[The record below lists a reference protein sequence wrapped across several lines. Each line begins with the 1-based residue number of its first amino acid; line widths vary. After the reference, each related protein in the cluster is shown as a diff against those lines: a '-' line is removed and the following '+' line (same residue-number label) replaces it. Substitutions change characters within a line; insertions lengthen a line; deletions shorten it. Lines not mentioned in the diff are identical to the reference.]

1 LAADQFGIVFTGIC
15 MPLAHLETQEIRVFK
30 AVCDTGGFKSA
41 ADRLYVTQSAISQT
55 IAGLERKL
63 GMLLIERGKPIAL
76 TESGQRL
83 HKYADQLTRQELD
96 VLTDI
101 ANIRQGVASSLQLA
115 MSGSVSQ
122 IYGNELLE
130 DYCDSNPLT
139 RLKVDVMPSRKI
151 IQSVLSDSLELG
163 FGPFQHQMPAMLET
177 IALFSESRKLVINR
191 SHPRLQS
198 LLEDPEN
205 SIQEIPLMVS
215 HLEDPDIR
223 PAIEKLRN
231 EFGTIWEISNLSLR
245 LNMVERNVGM
255 CYVDERVLRNNAMC
269 ENFIQLEGLPFSD
282 IDLTFGLYYRKRRSL
297 STGARQF
304 IEICQSFKFDSKRSE
319 K

>member
-1 LAADQFGIVFTGIC
+1 MIST
-15 MPLAHLETQEIRVFK
+15 HLETQEIRVFK
-30 AVCDTGGFKSA
+30 TVCDTGGFKTA
-41 ADRLYVTQSAISQT
+41 ADKLYVTQSAVSQA
-55 IAGLERKL
+55 IANLERKL
-63 GMLLIERGKPIAL
+63 GTLLIERGKPIAL

-83 HKYADQLTRQELD
+83 QQYADLVLQEEHD

-101 ANIRQGVASSLQLA
+101 ADIRQGVASTLQIA

-122 IYGNELLE
+122 LFGNELLE

-151 IQSVLSDSLELG
+151 IQGVMADTLELG
-163 FGPFQHQMPAMLET
+163 FGPFQHQMPALLET
-177 IALFSESRKLVINR
+177 VPLFRESRKLVINR
-191 SHPRLQS
+191 SHPRLGR

-205 SIQEIPLMVS
+205 CIQEIPLMVS
-215 HLEDPDIR
+215 HLEDPDVR

-245 LNMVERNVGM
+245 LNMVSKNIGM
-255 CYVDERVLRNNAMC
+255 CYVDERVLKANTLCAD
-269 ENFIQLEGLPFSD
+269 FVPLTGLAFSD
-282 IDLTFGLYYRKRRSL
+282 VELTFGLYYRKRRTL

-304 IEICQSFKFDSKRSE
+304 IDICQSFSFDNRGE
-319 K
+319 T